1 MFSLKG
7 SVYGKVIKV
16 LFKSLYHWENS
27 QSKAPDIGKSLFHQP
42 WGVRARLQTVD
53 GLIYRFKVPLR
64 VQQFFCFWKL
74 FVALNNCA
82 NFVGVLTNLNGFI
95 GLRSCRF
102 RAVLAIS
109 SVHDR

>member
-1 MFSLKG
+1 MM
-7 SVYGKVIKV
+7 
-16 LFKSLYHWENS
+16 
-27 QSKAPDIGKSLFHQP
+27 PPPIG
-42 WGVRARLQTVD
+42 G
-53 GLIYRFKVPLR
+53 FKVPLR

-82 NFVGVLTNLNGFI
+82 NFFGVLTNLNGFI

-109 SVHDR
+109 SVHDRWNMEILRGLALNMAEGV